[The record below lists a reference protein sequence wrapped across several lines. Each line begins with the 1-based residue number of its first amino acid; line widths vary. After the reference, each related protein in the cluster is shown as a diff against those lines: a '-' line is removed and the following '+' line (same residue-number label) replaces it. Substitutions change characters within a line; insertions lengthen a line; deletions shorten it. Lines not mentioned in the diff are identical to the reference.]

1 MLRKFFALIFLSI
14 AVTAGAQSM
23 KARWGLTLALGESET
38 LVSRKGGGV
47 FLSGSSFAG
56 GPIKAFSA
64 DGVLEWTLPSP
75 GPDSAWTV
83 AADGTVLQVDRV
95 LTPTADFRVR
105 RYDDAGQLVDT
116 KQFPL
121 APYIDG
127 KALGISANAQGIVI
141 FATLANDGSCVFY
154 RLDQNLNVAFSKTVS
169 GQVGLTSRV
178 QILDDGYVYSQST
191 IANNQASVRK
201 FTPGGTLVWDKNVN
215 GTGKL
220 VAISGGRAFGGYSW
234 SGGGSSGCSGMILDA
249 AGSQAFIGSGL
260 GSFASRE
267 NGQIYLYSGF
277 DGMTNRASI
286 TKVLYT
292 GILSWTR
299 DFGFDGSAVVDG
311 TDQWGNVYAMTTS
324 GTGGKRLY
332 KVNQFGN
339 VVWYRTGGVD
349 SAVSPH
355 NQDVFLMDKLSNR
368 YRLFC
373 FQQAP
378 IGTPDTYT
386 TPNTGQL
393 IVNVGLN
400 DKYVV
405 DSTFSIDSPP
415 TQGTATIT
423 PDGILTYTPPAGFV
437 GNVTLR
443 YRAAKAGLTPAGNVL
458 VNINVTN

>member
-1 MLRKFFALIFLSI
+1 MLRKFCALIFLAI

-23 KARWGLTLALGESET
+23 KARWGLALTPGDGET
-38 LVSRKGGGV
+38 LVPRKGGGV
-47 FLSGSSFAG
+47 FLSGNFSAG

-64 DGVLEWTLPSP
+64 NGVLEWTLPSA
-75 GPDSAWTV
+75 GSDSAWAV
-83 AADGTVLQVDRV
+83 ASDGTLLQLDRV
-95 LTPTADFRVR
+95 LTPSSEFRVR
-105 RYDDAGQLVDT
+105 RYDEAGQLVDT
-116 KQFPL
+116 KQFFMS
-121 APYIDG
+121 PYIG
-127 KALGISANAQGIVI
+127 QNLGISANAQGIVI
-141 FATLANDGSCVFY
+141 YATLNVDGSCVFY
-154 RLDQNLNVAFSKTVS
+154 RLDQNLNVVFTRTVG
-169 GQVGLTSRV
+169 GQQGFGSYV
-178 QILDDGYVYSQST
+178 QILEDGYVYSLSYIGYSQNT
-191 IANNQASVRK
+191 VRK
-201 FTPGGTLVWDKNVN
+201 FTPGGTLVWERTLT

-220 VAISGGRAFGGYSW
+220 VSISGGRAFGGYNW

-260 GSFASRE
+260 GSFAVRE
-267 NGQIYLYSGF
+267 NGQIFLYSGF
-277 DGMTNRASI
+277 DGTTNRASI

-292 GILSWTR
+292 GNLSWTR
-299 DFGFDGSAVVDG
+299 DFGFNGSAVVDG

-355 NQDVFLMDKLSNR
+355 NQDIFLMDKLSNR

-415 TQGTATIT
+415 TMGTATIT

-443 YRAAKAGLTPAGNVL
+443 YRAAKAGLTPAGNVF